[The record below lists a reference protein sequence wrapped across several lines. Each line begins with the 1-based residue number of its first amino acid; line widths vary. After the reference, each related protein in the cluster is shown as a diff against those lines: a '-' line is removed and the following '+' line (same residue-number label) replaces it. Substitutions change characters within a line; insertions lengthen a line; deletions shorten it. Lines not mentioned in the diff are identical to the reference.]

1 MLKLLYKL
9 NIQLFAEEKPK
20 TPTIEE
26 LMQEI
31 ADLKKTKEEEITSLK
46 NQLDA
51 EKRKNA
57 QYVLASMGAK
67 PKEETQ
73 EEEIEF
79 DFQY

>member
-1 MLKLLYKL
+1 M
-9 NIQLFAEEKPK
+9 EEKK
-20 TPTIEE
+20 VPTIEE
-26 LMQEI
+26 LQTQFDEF
-31 ADLKKTKEEEITSLK
+31 KKTKEEEITSLK

-67 PKEETQ
+67 PKEEPQ
-73 EEEIEF
+73 DEEIEF